1 MYIVVTTFYALPG
14 KLPELI
20 GVIHEY
26 NKTFGIGGMVLTP
39 VAGKLSEVKFRSQV
53 ETLSEY
59 EEQTKKAQAHKEY
72 PAFVQKVAALVV
84 PGVAHTDIYRQ
95 V

>member
-1 MYIVVTTFYALPG
+1 MYVVVNTWYALPG

-26 NKTFGIGGMVLTP
+26 NKTFGIGGVVLTP
-39 VAGKLSEVKFRSQV
+39 VAGKLSEVKSSFQV
-53 ETLSEY
+53 DNLSDY
-59 EEQTKKAQAHKEY
+59 EEERKKVLAHTEY
-72 PAFVQKVAALVV
+72 PAFVQKVSALVV

-95 V
+95 A